1 MSSRDFGFV
10 ALGRFLVVERY
21 RETCLSSSVSQLRVP
36 SLDRSGGHT
45 DTSGS
50 RSGSQAPARPRQV
63 R

>member
-21 RETCLSSSVSQLRVP
+21 RETCLSPSASQLQGP
-36 SLDRSGGHT
+36 GLDRTGGLAGKPGSS
-45 DTSGS
+45 SGS
-50 RSGSQAPARPRQV
+50 RAPARPRQV